1 MQSENGTCTLQAC
14 SFGLPGLGSQKGFW
28 VTGAQEKGRADMC
41 ALVSLLARCQTGK
54 GQQHLTT
61 GRLSVCRTQHSLT
74 RISQKIAHLDRT
86 ALHLAHTSVLSSK
99 PATDTCLIL
108 ITIDAQSTSVGEL
121 PNSTMHLC
129 GTNSAPFF
137 GPEVI
142 CTSPQHC
149 LLYPTHSETAH
160 ACSHPPA
167 NAPVSLT
174 CPRCCSL
181 RCG

>member
-1 MQSENGTCTLQAC
+1 
-14 SFGLPGLGSQKGFW
+14 
-28 VTGAQEKGRADMC
+28 MC